1 MKRILLILLALALL
15 FCSCACTKLQK
26 LPEPTAAP
34 AVPPTEAPAA
44 SAQPTPEPTTVPTVQ
59 PTPEPTPQPTPEPT
73 PEPTEEPMPVQSDY
87 PVGPAGYAVKDPASF
102 AARAE
107 GSYMLI
113 NHYQGEESVKDWT
126 PETRLEI
133 YAVGDNLYG
142 FISEWGFAAMEFFP
156 AEGEEGFSSETAE
169 SMMVNV
175 QSFSIQSNLGE
186 HWSRGIPANLRMVLT
201 EDGITFTDFDH
212 QSGDCMLMAD
222 VPYLRMDL
230 EPGHIDSF
238 CYRDYGEALEEL
250 SPAEGPLEPNIIGL
264 YRVLGDADWAPF
276 IEFTPEGLV
285 QYYLKTGQE
294 TVTLLRGSYTAGVT
308 EDGEADVR
316 MLLIGLGWGSA
327 PQEYNLRCRFQSDVG
342 GLACSEGDF
351 GDCLLWDGAVLLP
364 VTPADIPTLE
374 SECLPAPGGVAF
386 SAGTYHDVWDM
397 ELVISEIGAFY
408 YYPANDESMEYMVMG
423 RADEAEGGLM
433 LMVGDEET
441 GEERLF
447 ANAYYGN
454 ANCLILEF
462 ADGGMPQPF
471 VMEDMYAMN
480 TNRLEGGE
488 WYHLQGNS
496 SIHYYSVSEDGNWY
510 GYGVDEETE
519 EELSIQGTW
528 QPADGGGDYRCYALF
543 NEDGSFYDNAYVY
556 YGVEDARWTMSLA
569 SSGDTYG

>member
-15 FCSCACTKLQK
+15 LSCGACMKLQK
-26 LPEPTAAP
+26 LPEVTPAPTAQ
-34 AVPPTEAPAA
+34 PTEAPAPTPQPTA
-44 SAQPTPEPTTVPTVQ
+44 KPAPATAEPTPESTPEPTVQ
-59 PTPEPTPQPTPEPT
+59 PTPEPTPEPT
-73 PEPTEEPMPVQSDY
+73 PSPTWEDY
-87 PVGPAGYAVKDPASF
+87 PVGPAGYAVKDPDSF

-107 GSYMLI
+107 G
-113 NHYQGEESVKDWT
+113 HYVLVSGYEEDE
-126 PETRLEI
+126 PEFQLDL

-156 AEGEEGFSSETAE
+156 AEGEEGFSSATAD

-175 QSFSIQSNLGE
+175 QTFSIQSNLGE
-186 HWSRGIPANLRMVLT
+186 HWSRGVPASLRMVLT
-201 EDGITFTDFDH
+201 EDGVTFTDFDH
-212 QSGDCMLMAD
+212 QSGDSMLIAD
-222 VPYLRMDL
+222 IPFIRTEA
-230 EPGHIDSF
+230 EPGHIDAF

-250 SPAEGPLEPNIIGL
+250 SPAEGPLEPNIMGL
-264 YRVLGDADWAPF
+264 YRVLGEADWAPF
-276 IEFTPEGLV
+276 VEFGPGGLV
-285 QYYLKTGQE
+285 QYYHKRGQE

-342 GLACSEGDF
+342 GLTCSEGDF

-364 VTPADIPTLE
+364 VTPEDIPTLGSE
-374 SECLPAPGGVAF
+374 SLPVPGSVAF
-386 SAGTYHDVWDM
+386 SAGVYRDVWDM

-408 YYPANDESMEYMVMG
+408 YYPASEPDNMEYIVMG
-423 RADEAEGGLM
+423 RADEAADGLM

-471 VMEDMYAMN
+471 VMEDIYATN

-488 WYHLQGNS
+488 WYHLKGDS
-496 SIHYYSVSEDGNWY
+496 AIHYYGVSADGTWY
-510 GYGVDEETE
+510 GYGMGPETE
-519 EELSIQGTW
+519 EEITLTGTW
-528 QPADGGGDYRCYALF
+528 QPADGGGDYRGYVLL
-543 NEDGSFYDNAYVY
+543 NEDGSFYDFAQVFYS
-556 YGVEDARWTMSLA
+556 VEDARWVMSLQT
-569 SSGDTYG
+569 GDVYG